1 MDAEVISAAVVGQDW
16 LEPVADTLQTAVGT
30 AYKAGGPAGQQ
41 IANFLHGV
49 WLGHPL
55 HPVLTDIPL
64 GAWTA
69 STALDLMEAV
79 GGRTD
84 LGPGADAAVGVG
96 LAGALGAAASG
107 LTDWYLLRANK
118 STQRVGAVH
127 ALLNVSATL
136 LYGTSW
142 FLRRRGRRGA
152 GRTAGWLGYA
162 VVCASAYLGG
172 ALVYD
177 QKIGVDHGTREG
189 LPPDFV
195 PVLPDAEL
203 PENKLTRVEANG
215 VKILLVRQNG
225 EIRALGELCS
235 HLGGPLAD
243 GKLDG
248 GCVICPWHY
257 SKFALS
263 SGEVVDGPATF
274 PQPCFETRVRDGQI
288 EVRVPKIPQNK
299 DNVSIVP

>member
-1 MDAEVISAAVVGQDW
+1 MDTEVISAAVVGQDW
-16 LEPVADTLQTAVGT
+16 LEPVADTLQTAVDK

-41 IANFLHGV
+41 VANFLHGV
-49 WLGHPL
+49 WLGHPF

-69 STALDLMEAV
+69 STTLDLMEAV
-79 GGRTD
+79 GGRAD
-84 LGPGADAAVGVG
+84 LGPGADAAVCVG

-107 LTDWYLLRANK
+107 LTDWYLLRDK
-118 STQRVGAVH
+118 PTQRVGAVH
-127 ALLNVSATL
+127 ALLNVGGTL

-152 GRTAGWLGYA
+152 GRAVGWLGYA

-189 LPPDFV
+189 LPPDFA
-195 PVLPDAEL
+195 PALPDSEL
-203 PENKLTRVEANG
+203 PENKLTRVEVNG
-215 VKILLVRQNG
+215 VKVLLVRQNG
-225 EIRALGELCS
+225 QIWALGELCS

-243 GKLDG
+243 GKIDD

-263 SGEVVDGPATF
+263 SGAVVNGPATF
-274 PQPCFETRVRDGQI
+274 PQPRFETRVRNGQI
-288 EVRVPKIPQNK
+288 EVRAPRRP
-299 DNVSIVP
+299 

>member
-1 MDAEVISAAVVGQDW
+1 MDTEVISAAIVRQDR
-16 LEPVADTLQTAVGT
+16 LEPVADTLQTAVGK

-79 GGRTD
+79 SGRTD
-84 LGPGADAAVGVG
+84 LGPGADAAIGVG
-96 LAGALGAAASG
+96 LVGALGAAMSG
-107 LTDWYLLRANK
+107 MTDWYLLRANK

-127 ALLNVSATL
+127 AMLNVAATA
-136 LYGTSW
+136 LYATSW
-142 FLRRRGRRGA
+142 CLRRRGDRA
-152 GRTAGWLGYA
+152 SGRAFGWLGYG

-172 ALVYD
+172 ALVYE
-177 QKIGVDHGTREG
+177 QKIGVDHATREG

-195 PVLPDAEL
+195 PVLPDADL
-203 PENKLTRVEANG
+203 PENQLTRVEANG
-215 VKILLVRQNG
+215 VKILLIRQDG

-243 GKLDG
+243 GKLEGD
-248 GCVICPWHY
+248 CVVCPWHY

-274 PQPCFETRVRDGQI
+274 PQPRFETRIRDGRI
-288 EVRVPKIPQNK
+288 EVRAPKIPQNK